1 MFLVR
6 VMTVELVPVH
16 EVKEEERADFRRGDE
31 DEAVEAGALGVGVG
45 GDDDD
50 VEDGGDD
57 TAHALG
63 ARFR

>member
-1 MFLVR
+1 
-6 VMTVELVPVH
+6 MTVKLVPVH

-45 GDDDD
+45 GDDDN

-63 ARFR
+63 ARFS

>member
-1 MFLVR
+1 
-6 VMTVELVPVH
+6 MTVELVPVH

-45 GDDDD
+45 GDDDN

-63 ARFR
+63 ARFS